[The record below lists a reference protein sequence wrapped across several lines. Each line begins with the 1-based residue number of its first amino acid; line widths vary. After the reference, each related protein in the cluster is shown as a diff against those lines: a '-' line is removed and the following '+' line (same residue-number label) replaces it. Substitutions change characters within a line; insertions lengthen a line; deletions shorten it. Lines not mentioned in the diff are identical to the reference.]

1 MIMETKNDNNSIIVE
16 IWSDVVCPFCYI
28 GKRRLERAMQ
38 RFPYRDQVEVI
49 WRSYQL
55 DPFAVTH
62 PNKTTLQMMVEEKGL
77 PSNRINDYIGYINEM
92 AKEVGLDYHLD
103 KTLVVNSFKAH
114 RLLHLAKRHN
124 KQNEL
129 EENIFAAYFT
139 QGQNIDD
146 DETLLEIANFS
157 GLDRKEVRE
166 VLQSDAYSD
175 EVKHDIAHAKQLEI
189 SGVPYFLFDNKY
201 AVSGAQNEDVFL
213 QTLHK
218 AFADHK
224 IPEIIEFPSDKQGV
238 CGPEGCSL

>member
-1 MIMETKNDNNSIIVE
+1 METKNDNNSIIVE

-38 RFPYRDQVEVI
+38 QFPYRDQVEVI

-114 RLLHLAKRHN
+114 RLLHLAKKYN

-129 EENIFAAYFT
+129 EESLFAAYFT

-146 DETLLEIANFS
+146 EETLLRIAISIGFEEKET
-157 GLDRKEVRE
+157 KEV
-166 VLQSDAYSD
+166 LYSDAYSD
-175 EVKHDIAHAKQLEI
+175 EVKHDIAHAKQLGI
-189 SGVPYFLFDNKY
+189 SGVPYFLFDDKY
-201 AVSGAQNEDVFL
+201 AISGAQNVEIFMQAL
-213 QTLHK
+213 NR
-218 AFADHK
+218 AFADHQK
-224 IPEIIEFPSDKQGV
+224 PEIIEFSSNNPGV
-238 CGPEGCSL
+238 CGPDGCSL